1 MSRIISVPARY
12 APFVEQTL
20 AAMQATIDCDE
31 LLSGTDSPWPTGT
44 IVKDERQTGDL
55 LICVA
60 QLPAD
65 GAHPLFPQ
73 EQPAQERIAS

>member
-44 IVKDERQTGDL
+44 VKKSDARGTL
-55 LICVA
+55 MITVA
-60 QLPAD
+60 ALPAE
-65 GAHPLFPQ
+65 ASVRVFPQ
-73 EQPAQERIAS
+73 VEPPAMEKSA